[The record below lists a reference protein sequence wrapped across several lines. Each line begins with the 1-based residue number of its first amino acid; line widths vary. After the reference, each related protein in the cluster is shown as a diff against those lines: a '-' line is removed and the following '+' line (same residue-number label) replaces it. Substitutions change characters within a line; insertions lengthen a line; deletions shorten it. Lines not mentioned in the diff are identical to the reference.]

1 MIAPDLTCDHGLPA
15 LAVSENTAGTR
26 LLYLVGDLGPG
37 GLQRQLLYLLG
48 TMDRQRYKPVLV
60 VWSYRQEDVFVPEF
74 HRLGISIYPLPAH
87 LSPLK
92 KLIMLRGIVN
102 TLRPEVV
109 HSYSFYT
116 NIVAQWSALGL
127 PCTRIGSIRND
138 FLHELKSGK
147 VLGRLSARWP
157 RTQICNSEAASQS
170 IEASEKLFQPQYH
183 YFVRNG
189 LNVENFFVKEEL
201 PRFPRLLA
209 VGRLSP
215 EKRWDRLLKAVGS
228 LQQRGIEFELSV
240 VGIGPL
246 WVQLQAQVRALDLQK
261 RVTFLGHRKDIPALL
276 AESTCLVNT
285 AEHEG
290 CPNIVMEAM
299 ACGRAVVA
307 TDAGDVG
314 LLVED
319 ERTGFVIPQ
328 NDQDLLVE
336 RLQTLIQDFALC
348 HRIGS
353 AGRIKAENEFAME
366 RLVSETFDVYRRE
379 GWRG

>member
-1 MIAPDLTCDHGLPA
+1 MNGESN
-15 LAVSENTAGTR
+15 LATPVEPGNVAEAR

-48 TMDRQRYKPVLV
+48 TMDQQRYKPAIV
-60 VWSYRQEDVFVPEF
+60 VWSYRHDDVFVPEF
-74 HRLGISIYPLPAH
+74 HGLGLPLYPLPCY
-87 LSPLK
+87 LSPAK
-92 KLIMLRGIVN
+92 KMMMLRRIVKI
-102 TLRPEVV
+102 LKPEVV

-116 NIVAQWSALGL
+116 NVAAQCGVIGM
-127 PCTRIGSIRND
+127 PCTCIGSIRND
-138 FLHELKSGK
+138 FLHELKRGRI
-147 VLGRLSARWP
+147 LGRISARWP
-157 RTQICNSEAASQS
+157 RSQICNSQAASQS
-170 IEASEKLFQPQYH
+170 IGVSQKMFQPHTH
-183 YFVRNG
+183 YIVRNG
-189 LNVENFFVKEEL
+189 LDVEKFIVKEEL

-228 LQQRGIEFELSV
+228 LQQRGIDFELSV

-246 WVQLQAQVRALDLQK
+246 WEQLQAQVRALDLQK
-261 RVTFLGHRKDIPALL
+261 HVTFLGHRKDIPALL
-276 AESTCLVNT
+276 GESTCLVNT

-299 ACGRAVVA
+299 ACGRAVLA

-319 ERTGFVIPQ
+319 ARTGFVVPR

-348 HRIGS
+348 HRMGS